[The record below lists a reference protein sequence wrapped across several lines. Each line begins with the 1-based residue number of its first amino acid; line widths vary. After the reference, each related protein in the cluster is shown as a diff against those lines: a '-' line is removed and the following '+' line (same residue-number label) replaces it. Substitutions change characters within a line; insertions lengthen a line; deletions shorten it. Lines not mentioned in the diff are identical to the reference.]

1 MFIGGIVLEGLLL
14 RLLEEINDAGTIM
27 TMGELKSLAY
37 GEYGVTDYI
46 ITPEGFIVDEERVCT
61 RSGLQEI
68 ADIYANG
75 FDVINF

>member
-1 MFIGGIVLEGLLL
+1 
-14 RLLEEINDAGTIM
+14 
-27 TMGELKSLAY
+27 MGELKSLAY